1 LWRVYVIDGLQNG
14 QVSYCLKA
22 HHAALD
28 GQAGVLLARA
38 VFDLTPRPRAVGR
51 APSGECADIDVA
63 RRNRLLVTFSRSLP
77 SATGAMG
84 PGKPGDR
91 FT

>member
-1 LWRVYVIDGLQNG
+1 
-14 QVSYCLKA
+14 
-22 HHAALD
+22 
-28 GQAGVLLARA
+28 